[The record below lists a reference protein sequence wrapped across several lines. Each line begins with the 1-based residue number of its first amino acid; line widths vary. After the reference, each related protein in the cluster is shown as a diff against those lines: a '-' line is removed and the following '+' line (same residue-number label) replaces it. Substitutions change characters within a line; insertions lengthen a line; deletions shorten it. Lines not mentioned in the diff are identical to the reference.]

1 MAKWTG
7 LTVKIGCN
15 AGGTA
20 VCSTDP
26 PTPTEWVELGDEHNG
41 GADGATCFGVSCSR
55 HSCPMYA
62 NGNSDCGAVDGT
74 LYQHRWPSGTV
85 GEGAPEFRVVPQV
98 MIPSLNIKPDVYNR
112 DGADLEI
119 AYIEDKVTHSTGATV
134 DDAVVRRAIALMRGK
149 RPTRQHVFGSC
160 HIDPCNGNDE
170 NEDDGAYMACCHAQV
185 PVKAYLAADAGQA
198 ACPSCGHDKRRCRYC
213 RGLLVPQ
220 YGGAPRCQDCHN
232 TQEVSP

>member
-85 GEGAPEFRVVPQV
+85 GEGAPEFR
-98 MIPSLNIKPDVYNR
+98 IAPS
-112 DGADLEI
+112 G
-119 AYIEDKVTHSTGATV
+119 
-134 DDAVVRRAIALMRGK
+134 
-149 RPTRQHVFGSC
+149 
-160 HIDPCNGNDE
+160 
-170 NEDDGAYMACCHAQV
+170 DDGATDWSSTPQDYGCLRPRDPRGMDEKCDSSRMVECCGASLPYHLGCAIGRGDT
-185 PVKAYLAADAGQA
+185 P
-198 ACPSCGHDKRRCRYC
+198 CPSCGHDIRRCRYC

-232 TQEVSP
+232 T